1 MISAWTRVSIDF
13 LSKYWRICP
22 IFLMDMVADWQ
33 VLVTW
38 SNIERCLFMIT
49 PKFRTLVAAAMST
62 PSTLTTRGC
71 GGVGANL
78 DMKCNTSVLDA
89 LMINLFWIDHEIMSV
104 IHLLM
109 RCTAVSLSLI
119 GNVKYTWTSSAYIME
134 LRPWAWMMSY
144 IGALYREKRIGP
156 MTEPW
161 GTPHSSGT
169 EQEKLFSILT
179 TWDRPDR

>member
-13 LSKYWRICP
+13 LSKYWRICQ

-38 SNIERCLFMIT
+38 SDIEKCLSMIT
-49 PKFRTLVAAAMST
+49 PKYRSLVAAAMST

-104 IHLLM
+104 IHFVGSHPNRRIRNFRVRMIFRDNRVWSLPIFQSRLLHF
-109 RCTAVSLSLI
+109 
-119 GNVKYTWTSSAYIME
+119 YI
-134 LRPWAWMMSY
+134 W
-144 IGALYREKRIGP
+144 
-156 MTEPW
+156 
-161 GTPHSSGT
+161 HF
-169 EQEKLFSILT
+169 QLFL
-179 TWDRPDR
+179 